1 MSSVRSGAAAIAVA
15 ALGLLPVTA
24 GALPAPTS
32 PEDPA
37 VASQWVNPA
46 VRPGEGTRASITL
59 VDAPSA
65 LNAGEMFHVKLRIHN
80 NTDAPLANLRVVP
93 RRGPATGSVLD
104 QRAAAVASVSEYGP
118 VGRGEDV
125 DKELGAGE

>member
-15 ALGLLPVTA
+15 LGLLPMTA

-46 VRPGEGTRASITL
+46 VRPGEGLSL
-59 VDAPSA
+59 
-65 LNAGEMFHVKLRIHN
+65 IHI
-80 NTDAPLANLRVVP
+80 
-93 RRGPATGSVLD
+93 
-104 QRAAAVASVSEYGP
+104 
-118 VGRGEDV
+118 
-125 DKELGAGE
+125 